1 VGYNVVDC
9 GGIGSVVGSL
19 GCNIPK
25 NILKL
30 LFLSLCIIYDILDG
44 VPMPVGD
51 LPESVIIVHE
61 DDAEKIGTIKSHRV
75 VLSSSWERGD
85 TGLRSWIDSAVQPV
99 LLAVKA
105 GYLSSTASCAIT
117 VEITCI
123 HPDVTLLHV
132 RTRYPRVSTVTAP
145 IGVEM
150 T

>member
-1 VGYNVVDC
+1 M
-9 GGIGSVVGSL
+9 
-19 GCNIPK
+19 
-25 NILKL
+25 
-30 LFLSLCIIYDILDG
+30 LFPNFYTLCDVFDG

-105 GYLSSTASCAIT
+105 GDLSSTASCAIT
-117 VEITCI
+117 VEIACI
-123 HPDVTLLHV
+123 HPDVTLLGV
-132 RTRYPRVSTVTAP
+132 RTRYPRVSTVTVP
-145 IGVEM
+145 ICVEM